1 MVAVFG
7 VVGTVAVGCGGE
19 NPYQAAER
27 SSATSVATGTGTEEN
42 VFLPEEQN
50 LGDCIGLVDKPDC
63 GSKEKGGTG
72 TYLTFAVL
80 IAGLG
85 VIFWRISKS
94 IRQRDAVVNAPAAP
108 AAPSRPPADGND
120 DGDRPTA

>member
-27 SSATSVATGTGTEEN
+27 SSATSQVTGAGTEEN

-50 LGDCIGLVDKPDC
+50 ISDCIGLVDKPDC
-63 GSKEKGGTG
+63 GSKAKGGWRQ
-72 TYLTFAVL
+72 YLVLAVL
-80 IAGLG
+80 AGGLAFIG
-85 VIFWRISKS
+85 WRIAKGVKA
-94 IRQRDAVVNAPAAP
+94 RDAVVNDVAG
-108 AAPSRPPADGND
+108 RD
-120 DGDRPTA
+120 